1 MGPAKCRRSEGSQG
15 AFRNIQEEGLCR
27 FQGEQGRWR
36 RRANSRL
43 RSEGRTGNYAAFGRR
58 LMPYSFE
65 IARQIHEIARAIGK
79 VDTVLIIWFLC
90 DLLFDRNVKL
100 RK

>member
-1 MGPAKCRRSEGSQG
+1 
-15 AFRNIQEEGLCR
+15 
-27 FQGEQGRWR
+27 
-36 RRANSRL
+36 
-43 RSEGRTGNYAAFGRR
+43 
-58 LMPYSFE
+58 MPYSFE